1 MLEIIIQTD
10 NIYVLNVISYRKEE
24 FIIDTDKLVDRLI
37 KYEADYNWYDLVD
50 DYGNIEVDEEALKT
64 LREETKTTL
73 INSPDDILSHLN
85 SNKEELECE
94 DDFENNKE
102 YQETKELIDEVE
114 KFKEQELNDDM
125 EM

>member
-50 DYGNIEVDEEALKT
+50 DYGNIEVDEDALKT

-85 SNKEELECE
+85 SNKEELECG

>member
-50 DYGNIEVDEEALKT
+50 DYGNIEVDEDALKT

-85 SNKEELECE
+85 SNIEELECE

>member
-50 DYGNIEVDEEALKT
+50 DYGNIEVDEDALKT

-73 INSPDDILSHLN
+73 INSPDGILSHLN

>member
-50 DYGNIEVDEEALKT
+50 DYGNIEVDEDALKKYFARYDELVE
-64 LREETKTTL
+64 LRIPAE
-73 INSPDDILSHLN
+73 
-85 SNKEELECE
+85 
-94 DDFENNKE
+94 
-102 YQETKELIDEVE
+102 
-114 KFKEQELNDDM
+114 
-125 EM
+125 

>member
-1 MLEIIIQTD
+1 M
-10 NIYVLNVISYRKEE
+10 
-24 FIIDTDKLVDRLI
+24 
-37 KYEADYNWYDLVD
+37 
-50 DYGNIEVDEEALKT
+50 
-64 LREETKTTL
+64 REETKTTL

-85 SNKEELECE
+85 STKEELECE

>member
-50 DYGNIEVDEEALKT
+50 DYGNIEVDEDALKT

-102 YQETKELIDEVE
+102 YQ
-114 KFKEQELNDDM
+114 
-125 EM
+125 

>member
-50 DYGNIEVDEEALKT
+50 DYGNIEVDEDALKT

-73 INSPDDILSHLN
+73 INSPDDILSHFN

>member
-1 MLEIIIQTD
+1 M
-10 NIYVLNVISYRKEE
+10 
-24 FIIDTDKLVDRLI
+24 
-37 KYEADYNWYDLVD
+37 
-50 DYGNIEVDEEALKT
+50 
-64 LREETKTTL
+64 REETKTTL

-102 YQETKELIDEVE
+102 YQETKELINEVE